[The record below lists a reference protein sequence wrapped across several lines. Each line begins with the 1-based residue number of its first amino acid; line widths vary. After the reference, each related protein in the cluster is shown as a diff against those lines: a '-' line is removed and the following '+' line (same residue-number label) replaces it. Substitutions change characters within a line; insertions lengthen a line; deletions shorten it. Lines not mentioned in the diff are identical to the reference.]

1 MNIRDLKYVVEVAKY
16 RHFTKAAKACFV
28 SQSAL
33 SIQVKK
39 FEDSLGV
46 KIFERDNNEF
56 LITPV
61 GEKIVEISRN
71 ILQEI
76 ELMKNVAK
84 SSQDEFSGD
93 FKIGAFATLAP
104 YYFPKIAGEIAKK
117 FKNLKLF
124 LVEEKTEKLIEM
136 LKNGEIDAAF
146 LADPIDGQNFSKKE
160 IFEEKFLLAVSK
172 ENEFAKRKRVEFSEL
187 EGLEIML
194 LEEGHCLR
202 NQALQICKIA
212 GISQSKNYQ
221 ASSLETLREMVKIN
235 AGITIMPEIA
245 AVKSNKISYLNIQN
259 SPKRKISL
267 FWRQDYYRKNLIKKL
282 AEIL

>member
-1 MNIRDLKYVVEVAKY
+1 MNIRDLKYVVAVAKY

-39 FEDSLGV
+39 IEEMLGV

-104 YYFPKIAGEIAKK
+104 YYFPKIAGEIVKK

-136 LKNGEIDAAF
+136 LKNGEIDAVF
-146 LADPIDGQNFSKKE
+146 LADPIEGEFFDKKE

-172 ENEFAKRKRVEFSEL
+172 EHEFAKRKRVEFSEL

-235 AGITIMPEIA
+235 AGITIMPEISA
-245 AVKSNKISYLNIQN
+245 LKSKKISYLNIQN